1 MEIMDLTSVS
11 SAGASGLAGG
21 LDEVGHDEFLQ
32 LLVTQMRNQDPLD
45 PITNE
50 DFLAQLAQFS
60 SLEQL
65 TDINAGTQTGLLL
78 QQSVTNSL
86 APSLIGKD
94 VLIDASTVEI
104 AGGTPV
110 GIHFKLD
117 GEGIVEAQITDAEGN
132 LIRTLEIAGED
143 GAPLAAGSHDFTWD
157 GLDDEGE
164 PVPDGSY
171 TIAVSAK
178 DGSGNAV
185 PVTSWLR
192 GRVEGVRFA
201 GGGAWVIIGRMEFTL
216 ADIVE
221 IREPRSAITAG

>member
-1 MEIMDLTSVS
+1 M
-11 SAGASGLAGG
+11 
-21 LDEVGHDEFLQ
+21 Q
-32 LLVTQMRNQDPLD
+32 NQDPLD

-94 VLIDASTVEI
+94 VLIDASAVEI
-104 AGGTPV
+104 AGGAPV
-110 GIHFKLD
+110 NFHVQLD
-117 GEGIVEAQITDAEGN
+117 GEGIVKAEITDEEGN
-132 LIRTLEIAGED
+132 LVRTLEIAGEE
-143 GAPLAAGSHDFTWD
+143 GVPLAEGSHDFTWD
-157 GLDDEGE
+157 GLDEQGE
-164 PVPDGSY
+164 PVPDGNY
-171 TIAVSAK
+171 TIAVSAA
-178 DGSGNAV
+178 DGGGNAV

-221 IREPRSAITAG
+221 IREPQTAGEAG

>member
-1 MEIMDLTSVS
+1 MEITDLTGINS
-11 SAGASGLAGG
+11 SAAAGSGGP

-32 LLVTQMRNQDPLD
+32 LLVTQMQNQDPLE

-110 GIHFKLD
+110 DVHYQLD
-117 GEGIVEAQITDAEGN
+117 GEGIVEVQIADADGN
-132 LIRTLEIAGED
+132 PVRTLEITGDE
-143 GAPLAAGSHDFTWD
+143 GLPLAEGDHDFTWD
-157 GLDDEGE
+157 GLDDAGE
-164 PVPDGSY
+164 PVPDGDY
-171 TIAVSAK
+171 TFTVSAK

-221 IREPRSAITAG
+221 IREPQSADEAG

>member
-1 MEIMDLTSVS
+1 VEITDLTSVS
-11 SAGASGLAGG
+11 STGASGLAGG

-45 PITNE
+45 PITNQ

-110 GIHFKLD
+110 GFHFKLD

-132 LIRTLEIAGED
+132 LVRTLEIAGED
-143 GAPLAAGSHDFTWD
+143 GVPLAAGSHDFAWD

-164 PVPDGSY
+164 PVPDGNY

-221 IREPRSAITAG
+221 IREPQSTITAG